1 MPSHCPSSGAWA
13 KVQPHG
19 TLHLQTSNQS
29 PLSRQLGTS
38 AIASS
43 SGSASTAILSPPGLG
58 IKGGGHEASH
68 EVDRLLAVQSLLA
81 DQRAPGPERER
92 VADRRGLDAAPE
104 QLAE

>member
-1 MPSHCPSSGAWA
+1 
-13 KVQPHG
+13 
-19 TLHLQTSNQS
+19 
-29 PLSRQLGTS
+29 
-38 AIASS
+38 
-43 SGSASTAILSPPGLG
+43 LG

-104 QLAE
+104 QLAELCARHELDMDPESIPGLLERFDLRIGEPL